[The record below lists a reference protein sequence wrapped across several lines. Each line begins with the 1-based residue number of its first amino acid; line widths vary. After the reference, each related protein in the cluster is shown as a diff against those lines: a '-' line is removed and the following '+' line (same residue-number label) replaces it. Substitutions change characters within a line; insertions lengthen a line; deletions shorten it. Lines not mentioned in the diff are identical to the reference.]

1 MIQVIIQ
8 TIQLLGRRVIL
19 KINYLAGALIISGL
33 FQIIPLLLIMPLIR
47 VVARPHKQSEGL
59 PIRMKRLLPEDFANY
74 LDNLIATTE
83 TTMLITVVVL
93 AALLLFGIQALMTRY
108 IKKYTTNFL
117 NKQSNV
123 LANKLFNNYLEADI
137 FSYANP
143 MNKIQSGCGAL
154 ARILNSAI
162 ISLFSISMFFL
173 MAFILIYIYPLPGL
187 AGIVVSITAISL
199 LAFVIQPKMD
209 RLINEATLAMNKDTR
224 ALQDSMGA
232 IKEIKLMGREQFFF
246 KGYMKNQVNQQAQQE
261 QKERFQGISAVIT
274 IIMKYLGL
282 ISGIMLAIYSLPK
295 EELAGFVMI
304 FMLLSTRTTAYANQI
319 IQETSNAYKALL
331 VLQLHYK
338 TLLKYD
344 KKRSNFGNTPVICKE
359 DIEFKDIYFR
369 HDNTK
374 DDEEEDYETAVLV
387 AKDKKEEEKEEKEL
401 PYVLEGI
408 NFKIKQG
415 QFIGLVGR
423 NGSGK
428 STILDLFAGILIPN
442 RGGILIDGK
451 KLELSDRKNWRRQIN
466 YVIQKPHIISETIL
480 YNITL
485 GLEKEEIDQQLLERA
500 LKLSMLDQVI
510 EQLPE
515 GLKTQVG
522 MRGTKISGGQAQ
534 RIVLARA
541 IYQDRPVL
549 CLDEAT
555 RAIDAAT
562 EAEIM
567 EKISIMRGQKTLII
581 VTHRVQSLKQCDKI
595 YVLDDKKIAAEGDYE
610 TLCETSELFRLFALG
625 ERQKEAK
632 KEEGIPS
639 VA

>member
-19 KINYLAGALIISGL
+19 KISYLSGALVFSGL
-33 FQIIPLLLIMPLIR
+33 FQIIPLMLIMPLIR
-47 VVARPHKQSEGL
+47 VIARPNKQSEGL
-59 PIRMKRLLPEDFANY
+59 PRRMKALLPEDFANY

-83 TTMLITVVVL
+83 TTTLIISI
-93 AALLLFGIQALMTRY
+93 AASALLLLGTQALMTKY
-108 IKKYTTNFL
+108 IRKYTTNFV
-117 NKQSNV
+117 NKQSNT

-143 MNKIQSGCGAL
+143 MSQIDSGCGAL
-154 ARILNSAI
+154 AQMLNGAI
-162 ISLFSISMFFL
+162 ITFFNISMFFL
-173 MAFILIYIYPLPGL
+173 MAFILIYIYPLPGF
-187 AGIVVSITAISL
+187 ASVVIIVGSVSL
-199 LAFVIQPKMD
+199 LAFVIQPKMNL
-209 RLINEATLAMNKDTR
+209 LINQADLAISKGSS
-224 ALQDSMGA
+224 ALKDSMGA
-232 IKEIKLMGREQFFF
+232 IKEIKLMGRERFFF
-246 KGYMKNQVNQQAQQE
+246 NRYLQSQLNKQDQQE
-261 QKERFQGISAVIT
+261 LKERFKGISNVIQL
-274 IIMKYLGL
+274 IMRYLGL
-282 ISGIMLAIYSLPK
+282 AVGISLAIYSLPK
-295 EELAGFVMI
+295 QELAGFVMI
-304 FMLLSTRTTAYANQI
+304 FMLLAMRVTMHAQQI
-319 IQETSNAYKALL
+319 LTNSSIVSRSLL
-331 VLQLHYK
+331 TLKLHYK

-344 KKRSNFGNTPVICKE
+344 KKHSNFKDEQIVCKE
-359 DIEFKDIYFR
+359 NIEFKNIYFR

-374 DDEEEDYETAVLV
+374 DDEDQENYEIEALLQQE
-387 AKDKKEEEKEEKEL
+387 KEEEEEEEL
-401 PYVLEGI
+401 PFILEDV
-408 NFKIKQG
+408 NFKVRQG
-415 QFIGLVGR
+415 HFIGLVGR

-428 STILDLFAGILIPN
+428 STVLDLFAGLLIPTK
-442 RGGILIDGK
+442 GSILLDGK
-451 KLELSDRKNWRRQIN
+451 ALGVSDRRNWRRQIN

-480 YNITL
+480 YNVTL
-485 GLEKEEIDQQLLERA
+485 GLEKEEIDQQLLENA

-510 EQLPE
+510 EQLPK
-515 GLKTQVG
+515 GLETLVG

-567 EKISIMRGQKTLII
+567 EKIAVMRGQKTLII

-625 ERQKEAK
+625 ERRKKTK
-632 KEEGIPS
+632 KEERIPS